1 MTYCNADNCKYYLG
15 VYFVGIEIGSVSIE
29 GKTVGTCNSDSIT
42 LRVDNDTDDM
52 TCKTFE
58 YKKKEK

>member
-1 MTYCNADNCKYYLG
+1 MTYCNANNCKYYLAMEIDGMIG
-15 VYFVGIEIGSVSIE
+15 VCEADYNIM
-29 GKTVGTCNSDSIT
+29 
-42 LRVDNDTDDM
+42 RVDNDTDDM

>member
-15 VYFVGIEIGSVSIE
+15 VYFVGIEFGGVSIE

-42 LRVDNDTDDM
+42 LRVDNETDDM